1 MSLFKGFGIIILP
14 AFAGGSALAL
24 YDKFVPGDHQP
35 VRLAGG

>member
-24 YDKFVPGDHQP
+24 YDKFQEIMSDE
-35 VRLAGG
+35 